1 MSTQE
6 GEEGIRTSDLRFMK
20 RGSQPIELPLENYN
34 RVINSGCITLFINS
48 GRSMP
53 RINKLCGENANKQF
67 FFFFL
72 N

>member
-53 RINKLCGENANKQF
+53 VLTNFVERMQTNNF
-67 FFFFL
+67 SFSF
-72 N
+72 